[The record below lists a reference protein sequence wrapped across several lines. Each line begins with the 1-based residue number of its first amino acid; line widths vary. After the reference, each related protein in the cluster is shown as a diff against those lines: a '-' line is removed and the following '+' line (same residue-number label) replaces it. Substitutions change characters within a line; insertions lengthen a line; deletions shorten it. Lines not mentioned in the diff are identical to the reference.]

1 MARKIATNI
10 EVSRKELLDFIRPR
24 HRAILATTR
33 RDGSPQMS
41 PNTMGVD
48 DNGRLV
54 ISTYPHRVKV
64 HNIRR
69 NPSVSVCVLSDDFGN
84 EWVQV
89 YGNAEITEL
98 PEAVEPLVEYY
109 RNIAGEHPDWDEY
122 REAMVEQGKCLI
134 RIEIESW
141 GPVARGGFPAHLAE
155 D

>member
-1 MARKIATNI
+1 MARKIATNT
-10 EVSRKELLDFIRPR
+10 EVSRNELLQFIRPR

-33 RDGSPQMS
+33 RDGSMQMS

-48 DNGRLV
+48 DSGRLV
-54 ISTYPHRVKV
+54 ISTYPHRAKV

-69 NPSVSVCVLSDDFGN
+69 DPTVSVCVLSDDFGD

-89 YGNAEITEL
+89 YGSAEVIDL
-98 PEAVEPLVEYY
+98 PQAVEPLVEYY
-109 RNIAGEHPDWDEY
+109 RNIAGEHSDWDEY

-134 RIEIESW
+134 RIDIESW
-141 GPVARGGFPAHLAE
+141 GPVAQGGFPARLA